1 MTEKFRTNRPEEL
14 VGTLLKAD
22 VALEALI
29 YPKKALN
36 DIVPGEFGIA
46 RFRVLKLYS
55 GAIPYSAV
63 RMYGKESEYIIT
75 LKGPMARLAK
85 ESTYYFEGI
94 LQHEEKWGD
103 SYKIV
108 QLSTNFE
115 LKTLEDRL
123 VFLVGV
129 VGEPRAQQLIDH
141 FDDIVQKMEDKD
153 AEGLC
158 EYKGIAETTA
168 ARLIRLYHKNKT
180 LARAEALLREFGLT
194 QNMVMKL
201 VAAYKS
207 ADTVLHILKV
217 NPYLLID
224 DVDGIGWQKADAIA
238 LNNGYAPWGEFRL
251 KAYAKYYLREQ
262 ANREGHS
269 WVSLDELVQ
278 AILQIAPEVQ
288 VPDLQDMLRRWTT
301 EKMFHA
307 HAPWLYYDKSSRRI
321 GLTYYRELEA
331 RIAQELMRLRN
342 APVPPYSREDVE
354 DAIRR
359 TEFEQG
365 FEYTDEQREA
375 IYKCLDNQVV
385 IVSGSAGCVDCDT
398 EFFNGVQWKRIADY
412 QKGDKVLQY
421 NPDGT
426 AELVEPIGYVK
437 YPEEKLWRLETTE
450 LDMCL
455 SNEHNV
461 YYLDKHDQLR
471 HKSFS
476 EIKRLHETTPAGFD
490 GRFITDKGLVGINT
504 NPKPQ
509 IVPYKTLDGYKYCF
523 TVPTHMWIM
532 RRNGKILVT
541 GNTGKTSI
549 MAPVVAYLRSQ
560 RKFFSQCSLSGKASS
575 NLSEVTNAEGYT
587 IHRLLGYKPLEGF
600 TFTKD
605 NPLCEDAIILDE
617 LSLVGGEIFLSLV
630 QAIKTGA
637 KLIMLGDPN
646 QLEAIGLANLLKDCI
661 NSNVF
666 ATARLNKIHRQAE
679 NSGIITESLRASA
692 GESIVG
698 ISPTVEYRGNLKDLK
713 IVSFDDASE
722 SYDKIMD
729 EYKALL
735 KQNISPQ
742 DITVVVPMRER
753 GRISCLA
760 INNAIQDLVN
770 GTESGDDKHLTLTN
784 GGGHYVLRR
793 GDRIIIT
800 HNHYRGCK
808 NAAGRDEAVFNGNT
822 GRIVDFTLQGGL
834 IVDLTQQ
841 GRVRIPRGY
850 LPDVELGYALTC
862 HKIQGSSSPYII
874 VGLDTSAYS
883 MYSKEW
889 IYTALTRARKFCVFV
904 TQISSARASVRISR
918 VKVKRT
924 WLQEMLI
931 ALSKSE
937 SAGLSLNFS
946 DADLDAFVSNKD
958 EIESLLQ
965 KRDGEE

>member
-22 VALEALI
+22 VALEALM

-36 DIVPGEFGIA
+36 DIAPGEFGIA

-63 RMYGKESEYIIT
+63 RMYGNESEYIIT
-75 LKGPMARLAK
+75 LKGPMARLAR

-123 VFLVGV
+123 TFLVGV

-278 AILQIAPEVQ
+278 ALLQIAPEVQ

-375 IYKCLDNQVV
+375 IYKCLDNQVI
-385 IVSGSAGCVDCDT
+385 IVSGSAG
-398 EFFNGVQWKRIADY
+398 
-412 QKGDKVLQY
+412 
-421 NPDGT
+421 
-426 AELVEPIGYVK
+426 
-437 YPEEKLWRLETTE
+437 
-450 LDMCL
+450 
-455 SNEHNV
+455 
-461 YYLDKHDQLR
+461 
-471 HKSFS
+471 
-476 EIKRLHETTPAGFD
+476 
-490 GRFITDKGLVGINT
+490 
-504 NPKPQ
+504 
-509 IVPYKTLDGYKYCF
+509 
-523 TVPTHMWIM
+523 
-532 RRNGKILVT
+532 
-541 GNTGKTSI
+541 TGKTSI

-850 LPDVELGYALTC
+850 IHDVELGYALTC
-862 HKIQGSSSPYII
+862 HKIQGSSSPYVI

>member
-1 MTEKFRTNRPEEL
+1 M
-14 VGTLLKAD
+14 
-22 VALEALI
+22 
-29 YPKKALN
+29 
-36 DIVPGEFGIA
+36 
-46 RFRVLKLYS
+46 
-55 GAIPYSAV
+55 
-63 RMYGKESEYIIT
+63 
-75 LKGPMARLAK
+75 
-85 ESTYYFEGI
+85 
-94 LQHEEKWGD
+94 
-103 SYKIV
+103 
-108 QLSTNFE
+108 
-115 LKTLEDRL
+115 
-123 VFLVGV
+123 
-129 VGEPRAQQLIDH
+129 
-141 FDDIVQKMEDKD
+141 
-153 AEGLC
+153 
-158 EYKGIAETTA
+158 
-168 ARLIRLYHKNKT
+168 
-180 LARAEALLREFGLT
+180 
-194 QNMVMKL
+194 
-201 VAAYKS
+201 
-207 ADTVLHILKV
+207 
-217 NPYLLID
+217 
-224 DVDGIGWQKADAIA
+224 
-238 LNNGYAPWGEFRL
+238 
-251 KAYAKYYLREQ
+251 
-262 ANREGHS
+262 
-269 WVSLDELVQ
+269 
-278 AILQIAPEVQ
+278 
-288 VPDLQDMLRRWTT
+288 
-301 EKMFHA
+301 
-307 HAPWLYYDKSSRRI
+307 
-321 GLTYYRELEA
+321 
-331 RIAQELMRLRN
+331 
-342 APVPPYSREDVE
+342 
-354 DAIRR
+354 
-359 TEFEQG
+359 
-365 FEYTDEQREA
+365 
-375 IYKCLDNQVV
+375 
-385 IVSGSAGCVDCDT
+385 
-398 EFFNGVQWKRIADY
+398 
-412 QKGDKVLQY
+412 
-421 NPDGT
+421 
-426 AELVEPIGYVK
+426 
-437 YPEEKLWRLETTE
+437 
-450 LDMCL
+450 
-455 SNEHNV
+455 
-461 YYLDKHDQLR
+461 
-471 HKSFS
+471 
-476 EIKRLHETTPAGFD
+476 
-490 GRFITDKGLVGINT
+490 
-504 NPKPQ
+504 
-509 IVPYKTLDGYKYCF
+509 
-523 TVPTHMWIM
+523 
-532 RRNGKILVT
+532 
-541 GNTGKTSI
+541 
-549 MAPVVAYLRSQ
+549 
-560 RKFFSQCSLSGKASS
+560 
-575 NLSEVTNAEGYT
+575 
-587 IHRLLGYKPLEGF
+587 
-600 TFTKD
+600 
-605 NPLCEDAIILDE
+605 
-617 LSLVGGEIFLSLV
+617 V

-770 GTESGDDKHLTLTN
+770 GTESGDDKHLTLAN

-937 SAGLSLNFS
+937 STGLSLNFS

>member
-1 MTEKFRTNRPEEL
+1 MTEKFRTNHPEEL

-22 VALEALI
+22 VALEALM

-36 DIVPGEFGIA
+36 DVVPGEFGIA
-46 RFRVLKLYS
+46 RFRILKLHS

-63 RMYGKESEYIIT
+63 RMYGNESEYIIT
-75 LKGPMARLAK
+75 LKGPMPRLAR

-115 LKTLEDRL
+115 LKTPEDRL
-123 VFLVGV
+123 AFLVGV
-129 VGEPRAQQLIDH
+129 VGDARAQQLIDY
-141 FDDIVQKMEDKD
+141 FDDIVQKMESKD
-153 AEGLC
+153 VEGLC

-168 ARLIRLYHKNKT
+168 VRLIGLYHKNKT
-180 LARAEALLREFGLT
+180 LARAEALLHEFGLT

-238 LNNGYAPWGEFRL
+238 LNNGYVPWGEFRL

-278 AILQIAPEVQ
+278 ALLQIAPEVQ

-342 APVPPYSREDVE
+342 APVQPYSREDVE

-426 AELVEPIGYVK
+426 AELVEPTGYVK
-437 YPEEKLWRLETTE
+437 YPEENLWRLETAE

-490 GRFITDKGLVGINT
+490 GRFITDKGLVGINIT
-504 NPKPQ
+504 PKPQ

-560 RKFFSQCSLSGKASS
+560 RKYFSQCSLSGKASS

-605 NPLCEDAIILDE
+605 NPLSEDAIILDE

-698 ISPTVEYRGNLKDLK
+698 MLPTVEYRGNLKDLK
-713 IVSFDDASE
+713 IVSFNDASE
-722 SYDKIMD
+722 SYDKIMG

-735 KQNISPQ
+735 RQNISPQ

-808 NAAGRDEAVFNGNT
+808 NAAGKDEAVFNGNT
-822 GRIVDFTLQGGL
+822 GRIVDFAPQGGL

-841 GRVRIPRGY
+841 GRVRIPKGY
-850 LPDVELGYALTC
+850 IHDVELGYALTC